1 MAEQETFDLAEGLD
15 QEADGQETGWSP
27 DDGYRDEVQEDATQI
42 YLREIGYHPLLKA
55 AEELELAR
63 QVKAGDFAARQR
75 MIEANLRLVVNIAKK
90 YIGRGIDL
98 IDLIAEGNLG
108 LIHALEK
115 FEPERGFRFSTYA
128 TWWIRQNIERGIMN
142 HSRTVRLPV
151 HVIKHLTTVL
161 RALRKEEQ
169 QGRAPGVTELAGLL
183 DMTPQEVRTLLEL
196 NAPQASLDAPLEIDP
211 TLSIGDSIPDEDRLS
226 PDSSLQEQKITAH
239 VQQWL
244 RELSD
249 RQREVV
255 VRRFGLWG
263 HEPHTLE
270 QVAAET
276 GTTRERVRQVQMEA
290 LQSLR
295 KQLKRQGFTREDL
308 L

>member
-1 MAEQETFDLAEGLD
+1 MAEQETFDLAEGMDL
-15 QEADGQETGWSP
+15 EANGRETAGSP
-27 DDGYRDEVQEDATQI
+27 EDSYRDEAQEDATQI
-42 YLREIGYHPLLKA
+42 YLREIGYHSLLNAK
-55 AEELELAR
+55 EELELAR
-63 QVKAGDFAARQR
+63 QMQAGDFAARQR

-169 QGRAPGVTELAGLL
+169 QGRAPSVTELAGLL
-183 DMTPQEVRTLLEL
+183 DMAPQEVRALLEL
-196 NAPQASLDAPLEIDP
+196 NTPQASLDAPLDIDP
-211 TLSIGDSIPDEDRLS
+211 TLSIGDSIPDEDNPS
-226 PDSSLQEQKITAH
+226 PDSSAQEQKVTEY

-244 RELSD
+244 RELTS

-255 VRRFGLWG
+255 VRRFGLDG

-276 GTTRERVRQVQMEA
+276 GTTRERVRQVQLEA
-290 LQSLR
+290 MQSLR
-295 KQLKRQGFTREDL
+295 KQLKRQGFTRDDL

>member
-211 TLSIGDSIPDEDRLS
+211 TLSIGDSIPDEDHLS
-226 PDSSLQEQKITAH
+226 PDSSVQEQKITAH